1 MRGLRAISDM
11 QAKRPTLGQ
20 LQRLGADPVSA
31 VFLFSCRDRHSELV
45 FLGWQGTG
53 GEGGE
58 RAGRI
63 LRLVEIEDYFAV
75 GRRGRVQKARCRIGL
90 VTAGQVGND
99 EEEKPVGILLN
110 REQLIRV
117 TVTLKRRLR
126 HLSPATQG
134 KPAHYGDHGR
144 RKEIPRTRGQPLTF
158 VVDLRLVAWLACQKW
173 RADLASSSLV
183 RSTMC

>member
-117 TVTLKRRLR
+117 TVTLKRRL
-126 HLSPATQG
+126 AQNEC
-134 KPAHYGDHGR
+134 R
-144 RKEIPRTRGQPLTF
+144 RDTPQDVPDRNFPRLFKRNPVRLNPPRRVDREIVETE
-158 VVDLRLVAWLACQKW
+158 K
-173 RADLASSSLV
+173 
-183 RSTMC
+183 